1 MQLETV
7 NMNLE
12 WILILL
18 QIVVSAKLITL
29 IKIIQLKKKVDGG
42 NGKTTK
48 KILKLES
55 LRQTNAFAV

>member
-7 NMNLE
+7 NMNFE

-29 IKIIQLKKKVDGG
+29 IKIIQLKKIVDGG

-48 KILKLES
+48 KIAKLES